1 MSINSASR
9 GYAAQDAEANRCS
22 SRVGGLLASIVAAFL
37 ALAGPAPAFAIE
49 GEGASDGTR
58 SALEDDAEPP
68 SAPVVID
75 GDVLFRV
82 RGTTG
87 FPAEERAR
95 VIVGRIKALAADE
108 RIPVDAIAPVETETG
123 TSISAGSH
131 RLVTIHDSD
140 ARLESID
147 RATLA
152 RIVAGSIAK
161 AVAEYRRARSRD
173 ALIHSSLLAGAAT
186 VVLAAVLTFGV
197 LFIRM
202 LRARLERR
210 FREQVHSVQIQ
221 SFQVVRAERIWKL
234 VQLVLNF
241 LRAIALLGIGFL
253 YLHFVLGLFPWTR
266 ATANRLL
273 GYVIDPLQSMGS
285 GLASA
290 VPDFIVLVI
299 LFFVTRYVL
308 RVFALFFG
316 AVGRGTVT
324 LSGFQPEWADPTYK
338 LVRIG
343 VIVFALVV
351 AYPYIPGSGTEAFK
365 GFTIFFGI
373 LFSVGSSSTISNVIA
388 GYMMIYRRAFKVGD
402 RVKIGDTTGNVTE
415 RRVQVTHLRTI
426 KNEEVIIPNST
437 ILNSEI
443 VNYSTLARTKGLILH
458 TTVGIGYQTPWR
470 QVEAALLLAAERTPE
485 IMKQPEA
492 FVLQKALADF
502 SITYELNVYC
512 DNAQSMGRVYTEL
525 HRNILDV
532 FNEYGIQ
539 IMTPAYEGDPQTP
552 KVVPKARWFDAPA
565 LPPKTDI

>member
-1 MSINSASR
+1 MSINSVSR
-9 GYAAQDAEANRCS
+9 GYAAKDAEANRCS

-37 ALAGPAPAFAIE
+37 ALAAPAPAFAIE

-108 RIPVDAIAPVETETG
+108 RIPVDAIGPVETETG

-308 RVFALFFG
+308 RVVALFFG

-502 SITYELNVYC
+502 SITYELNGYC